1 MIKFTFKTV
10 AYLKWRMKFCELNL
24 ISAPQSLHLN
34 IQNSEKAISVK
45 YTYDVPE
52 LISDNNII
60 ILASLIILTVI

>member
-45 YTYDVPE
+45 YTYDGPK
-52 LISDNNII
+52 LISDI
-60 ILASLIILTVI
+60 

>member
-52 LISDNNII
+52 LISDNII
-60 ILASLIILTVI
+60 ILDSLIILTVI